1 MTHVG
6 PSPTAS
12 ASARPQTGASFI
24 EWSAI
29 FAGAVLAAALSFVF
43 LTFGAAIGLSF
54 TSPWPNSGASAKFI
68 AAVAILWVMVQQIG
82 AFMAGAYVAGRLR
95 SRWHETTEHE
105 IEFRDGLHGAL
116 VWAVGLVI
124 GAAMLMATAG
134 AVARTGVEVAGKA
147 AAATA
152 ASTNAMDGVLDA
164 MLRPVSVAQAQSAPP
179 AGAPATAARPQPSGA
194 GNTEATR
201 AEIGRIMATSVANG
215 SMTPQDRAYLAQI
228 VAQRTGVPQPEAE
241 KRVTEALNSARE
253 TADKARRAAVLAG
266 FVTAAALVVSFG
278 AAWWAAMKGG
288 QHRDHSVPARFEFGN
303 RLRRP
308 GAPAT

>member
-6 PSPTAS
+6 PSPMAS
-12 ASARPQTGASFI
+12 ASVRPQTGATFV
-24 EWSAI
+24 EWSAV

-43 LTFGAAIGLSF
+43 LTFGTAIGLSF
-54 TSPWPNSGASAKFI
+54 TSPWPNAGGSAKFI
-68 AAVAILWVMVQQIG
+68 AAVAILWVMIQQIG
-82 AFMAGAYVAGRLR
+82 AFMAGGYVAGRLR

-105 IEFRDGLHGAL
+105 IEFRDGIHGAL

-134 AVARTGVEVAGKA
+134 AAARVGVEVAGKA
-147 AAATA
+147 AATA
-152 ASTNAMDGVLDA
+152 SSTDAMDGVLDA

-179 AGAPATAARPQPSGA
+179 AGAPTARPQPAGA
-194 GNTEATR
+194 ANIENQR
-201 AEIGRIMATSVANG
+201 AEIARIMASSLASG
-215 SMTPQDRAYLAQI
+215 SMTPQDRTYVAQI

-241 KRVTEALNSARE
+241 KRVSDALNTARE
-253 TADKARRAAVLAG
+253 AADKTRRAALLAG
-266 FVTAAALVVSFG
+266 FVTAAGLVVSFG

-288 QHRDHSVPARFEFGN
+288 QHRDNSVPARFEFSN

-308 GAPAT
+308 GAPST

>member
-1 MTHVG
+1 MTHIG

-12 ASARPQTGASFI
+12 ASVKPQTGVGFV
-24 EWSAI
+24 EWSAV

-43 LTFGAAIGLSF
+43 LTFGTAIGLSF

-68 AAVAILWVMVQQIG
+68 AAVTILWVMIQQIG
-82 AFMAGAYVAGRLR
+82 AFMAGGYVAGRLR
-95 SRWHETTEHE
+95 SRWHETADHE

-116 VWAVGLVI
+116 VWAVGLAI

-134 AVARTGVEVAGKA
+134 AAARTGIEVAGKA
-147 AAATA
+147 AATTA
-152 ASTNAMDGVLDA
+152 ANTNAMDGVLDA
-164 MLRPVSVAQAQSAPP
+164 MLRPASVAQAQAAPP
-179 AGAPATAARPQPSGA
+179 AGAAPAARSQPSGA
-194 GNTEATR
+194 GNTDTR
-201 AEIGRIMATSVANG
+201 AEIGRLMASSLANG

-253 TADKARRAAVLAG
+253 AADKARRAASLAG
-266 FVTAAALVVSFG
+266 FVTAAGLVVSFG

>member
-12 ASARPQTGASFI
+12 APVRAPAGASFV
-24 EWSAI
+24 EWSAV

-43 LTFGAAIGLSF
+43 LTFGTAIGLSF

-68 AAVAILWVMVQQIG
+68 AAVAILWVMIQQIG
-82 AFMAGAYVAGRLR
+82 AFMAGGYVAGRLR

-134 AVARTGVEVAGKA
+134 AAARTGIEVAGKA

-152 ASTNAMDGVLDA
+152 STTNPIDTVLDT
-164 MLRPVSVAQAQSAPP
+164 MLRPVNVAQAQPAPPTGAPATRPQPP
-179 AGAPATAARPQPSGA
+179 AGAVENP
-194 GNTEATR
+194 R
-201 AEIGRIMATSVANG
+201 AEMARIMASSLANG
-215 SMTPQDRAYLAQI
+215 SMTPQDRAYVAQI

-241 KRVTEALNSARE
+241 KRVTEALNTARE
-253 TADKARRAAVLAG
+253 AADKTRRAAILAG

-308 GAPAT
+308 GAPST

>member
-12 ASARPQTGASFI
+12 APVRAPAGASFV
-24 EWSAI
+24 EWSAV

-43 LTFGAAIGLSF
+43 LTFGTAIGLSF

-68 AAVAILWVMVQQIG
+68 AAVAILWVMIQQIG
-82 AFMAGAYVAGRLR
+82 AFMAGGYVAGRLR

-134 AVARTGVEVAGKA
+134 AAARTGIEVAGKA

-152 ASTNAMDGVLDA
+152 STTNPIDTVLDT
-164 MLRPVSVAQAQSAPP
+164 MLRPVNVAQAQPAPPTGAPATRPQPP
-179 AGAPATAARPQPSGA
+179 AGAVENP
-194 GNTEATR
+194 R
-201 AEIGRIMATSVANG
+201 AEMARIMASSLANG
-215 SMTPQDRAYLAQI
+215 AMTPQDRAYVAQI

-241 KRVTEALNSARE
+241 KRVTEALNTARE
-253 TADKARRAAVLAG
+253 AADKTRRAAILAG

-308 GAPAT
+308 GAPST